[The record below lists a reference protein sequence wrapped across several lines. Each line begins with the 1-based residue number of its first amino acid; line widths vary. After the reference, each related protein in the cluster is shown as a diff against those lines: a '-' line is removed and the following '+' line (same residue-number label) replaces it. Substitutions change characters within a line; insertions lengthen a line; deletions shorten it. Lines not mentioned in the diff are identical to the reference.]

1 MKYSSSPFKKKRFK
15 GNMGDELSHESDTQ
29 KKIVMDDDANEGGGA
44 ATSDDGAANSCR
56 CGRHHVMAS
65 SNNSYGDGNLPPP
78 EPNYYPSAPPW
89 PATYA
94 YPYPHSYVE
103 ENSHGCNLM

>member
-1 MKYSSSPFKKKRFK
+1 MEVTYSKTVKVRFK
-15 GNMGDELSHESDTQ
+15 GDKGDELSHESDTQ
-29 KKIVMDDDANEGGGA
+29 KKIVMDDDDDEGGDA
-44 ATSDDGAANSCR
+44 SASHDSASSLCC

-65 SNNSYGDGNLPPP
+65 NNNWYGDGNLTPP

-89 PATYA
+89 PGTYA